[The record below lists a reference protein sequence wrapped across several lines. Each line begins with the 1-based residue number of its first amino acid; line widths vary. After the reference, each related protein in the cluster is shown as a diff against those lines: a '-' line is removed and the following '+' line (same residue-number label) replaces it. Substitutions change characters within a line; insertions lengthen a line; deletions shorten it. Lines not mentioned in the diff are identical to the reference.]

1 MSIRVDNLSF
11 SYGERPVLRGVC
23 LEAKKGELLSLLGPN
38 GVGKSTLF
46 RCILGLLDG
55 YSGDAYLEGD
65 NTRHLSARELARRI
79 AYIPQSHYPS
89 FNFSVFDMVLMGTTA
104 QVGTFSTPNKKHME
118 AVDAVL
124 DRLGLLPLKDRGYM
138 QISGGERQLVLI
150 ARALVQE
157 ATVLI
162 MDEPTSNLD
171 YGNQLKVMEEM
182 KKLAGEGYCIL
193 ESTHHPEQAFLYAD
207 RLVCMKDGAIIA
219 DGPPQEV
226 MNSDLVSSLYGVDV
240 TVRSLPEGVCVC
252 VPSWAS
258 IRQQQIPAGDSL

>member
-1 MSIRVDNLSF
+1 MSIRIDNLSF
-11 SYGERPVLRGVC
+11 SYGERPVLRGIS

-46 RCILGLLDG
+46 KCVLGLLKG
-55 YSGDAYLEGD
+55 YSGEAFLDGR
-65 NTRHLSARELARRI
+65 NTRTLGARELASRI

-104 QVGTFSTPNKKHME
+104 QVSAFSTPNKQHME
-118 AVDAVL
+118 AVEAVL
-124 DRLGLLPLKDRGYM
+124 DRLGLLSLKDRGYM

-150 ARALVQE
+150 ARALVQK

-182 KKLAGEGYCIL
+182 KKLAKEGYCIL

-207 RLVCMKDGAIIA
+207 RLVCMQDGRIIA
-219 DGPPQEV
+219 DGTPREV
-226 MNSDLVSSLYGVDV
+226 MNSDLISRLYGVEV

-252 VPSWAS
+252 VPDWALS
-258 IRQQQIPAGDSL
+258 R

>member
-1 MSIRVDNLSF
+1 MSIQIDHLSF
-11 SYGERPVLRGVC
+11 SYGDHQVLKDVS
-23 LEAKKGELLSLLGPN
+23 LNANKGELLSLLGPN

-46 RCILGLLDG
+46 KCVLGLLQG
-55 YSGDAYLEGD
+55 YSGEAYLEGES
-65 NTRHLSARELARRI
+65 TRQLGAKELAKRI

-104 QVGTFSTPNKKHME
+104 QVGAFSSPSKHHMD

-124 DRLGLLPLKDRGYM
+124 DKLGLLSLRGRGYM

-150 ARALVQE
+150 ARALVQK
-157 ATVLI
+157 AKILI

-182 KKLAGEGYCIL
+182 KKLAADGYCIL

-207 RLVCMKDGAIIA
+207 RLLCMKDGSIIA
-219 DGPPQEV
+219 DGSPKEV
-226 MNSDLVSSLYGVDV
+226 LSSDLVSRLYGVDV
-240 TVRSLPEGVCVC
+240 AVRSFEEDRVCVC
-252 VPSWAS
+252 VPRWVVSN
-258 IRQQQIPAGDSL
+258 